1 MKKTLSI
8 LAIIIVPTIFFGIPL
23 GILSGNWLFAFS
35 VWPGGLAFMALFVG
49 TFIGIFRFLDWAFN
63 D

>member
-8 LAIIIVPTIFFGIPL
+8 LAIVIVPTIFFGIPL
-23 GILSGNWLFAFS
+23 GILSGDWLFAFS
-35 VWPGGLAFMALFVG
+35 VWPIGITFASLFAG
-49 TFIGIFRFLDWAFN
+49 TMIGIFRFLDWAFN